1 MAGACAY
8 ISTFFLSPKREK
20 VGKMGGKAGEVLLK
34 VPYKDTPINTT
45 IKNIF
50 NLSRVISSSFNLTF
64 PSLQISTKDPE
75 SETRVQIHKVN
86 KYWAVKFNLSP
97 L

>member
-1 MAGACAY
+1 MQSPYKSKKLNSVTLKKRKVEMAGACAY
-8 ISTFFLSPKREK
+8 ISTFFLRPKREK

-50 NLSRVISSSFNLTF
+50 
-64 PSLQISTKDPE
+64 
-75 SETRVQIHKVN
+75 
-86 KYWAVKFNLSP
+86 
-97 L
+97 